1 MKTKLFTF
9 VILLAVSLTSFAQPK
24 RVAVYV
30 IGEDAGMNK
39 VLGTKLQTAIAR
51 SEGYSAVERT
61 AEFLAELSK
70 EQKYQRT
77 GAVDDSDISRLGKQF
92 GVQYVCVAAIS
103 EAFSE
108 KYISA
113 RLIDVESAQVEG
125 TASSSGAI
133 RSLPDIMTAANTVSA
148 DLLSSLRNEEGS
160 NMKKVAVYIV
170 KNDAAKNIGRVLGD
184 KLVAG
189 FTSSGRYMAIERTN
203 GFLAQLSKEQKYQRT
218 GAVDDS
224 DISRLGKQFGV
235 QYVCVADVSDVFGEK
250 FISARLIDVETA
262 EIVNSHDVG
271 GAINRMDDCV
281 RIASEI
287 ASKLSKGTFAEQA
300 AVEKAEREARERREA
315 QLRAEREAKERR
327 DAQLKSQGLV
337 DLGLPSGTLWKDKN
351 ETGGY
356 NNFFTYEEAV
366 SRFGKRLPSEEQLQE
381 LKDKCRWT
389 WTGGGYKVTGPN
401 GNSIVLTAVGVRNCD
416 GIVLYV
422 GSNGYYW
429 SSTPHDSEYAWNLCF
444 GSGGVY
450 MIYDRR
456 CDSQSVRLV
465 HNK

>member
-1 MKTKLFTF
+1 MKRLLFSLIS
-9 VILLAVSLTSFAQPK
+9 VIVPSIIAFAQPK

-92 GVQYVCVAAIS
+92 GVQYVCVAAVS

-133 RSLPDIMTAANTVSA
+133 RSLPDIMTAANTVS
-148 DLLSSLRNEEGS
+148 DELLSSLRNDGGS
-160 NMKKVAVYIV
+160 NLKKVAVYIV

-189 FTSSGRYMAIERTN
+189 FTSSGRYVAIERTN
-203 GFLAQLSKEQKYQRT
+203 GFLAQLGKEQKYQRT
-218 GAVDDS
+218 GAVDDN

-262 EIVNSHDVG
+262 EIVNSHDAG
-271 GAINRMDDCV
+271 GAISRMDDCV
-281 RIASEI
+281 RIANEI
-287 ASKLSKGTFAEQA
+287 SSNLSKGTFKEQA
-300 AVEKAEREARERREA
+300 ENDPKHKEKRIKEKVRETQVEVHVYGNAY
-315 QLRAEREAKERR
+315 
-327 DAQLKSQGLV
+327 GFV
-337 DLGLPSGTLWKDKN
+337 NLGLPSGTLWKATSEDGFYDYITALAK
-351 ETGGY
+351 
-356 NNFFTYEEAV
+356 
-366 SRFGKRLPSEEQLQE
+366 FGSQLPSKEQWEELI
-381 LKDKCRWT
+381 KYCKWM
-389 WTGGGYKVTGPN
+389 WNGYGCKFTGPN
-401 GNSIVLTAVGVRNCD
+401 GNVIYLPALGFPYSTGKVECVGFA
-416 GIVLYV
+416 GLF
-422 GSNGYYW
+422 W
-429 SSTPHDSEYAWNLCF
+429 SSTPCNPDDGMYIFSISQEDVHV
-444 GSGGVY
+444 GVG
-450 MIYDRR
+450 RR
-456 CDSQSVRLV
+456 SDPHSVFLV
-465 HNK
+465 SK